1 MTYTLSPN
9 STAMLTAIMIKKN
22 FPIAAPFA
30 TVTLAAA
37 IGSITGGTAV
47 QTKRP
52 AMKAGLWSTDRADQ
66 IAMP

>member
-1 MTYTLSPN
+1 
-9 STAMLTAIMIKKN
+9 MLTAIMIKKN

-30 TVTLAAA
+30 TVTSAAA
-37 IGSITGGTAV
+37 VGSTVWAPAL

-52 AMKAGLWSTDRADQ
+52 AVKAGLSATDRADQ